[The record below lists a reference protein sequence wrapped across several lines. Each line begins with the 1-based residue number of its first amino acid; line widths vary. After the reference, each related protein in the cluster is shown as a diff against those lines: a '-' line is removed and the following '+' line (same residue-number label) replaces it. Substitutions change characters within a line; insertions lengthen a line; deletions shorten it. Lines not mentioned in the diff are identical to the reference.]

1 MRNGLKVQL
10 ESAQGN
16 FPDFKWGGKEEKH
29 FWRSAD
35 RGFTLVEM
43 IITVTIL
50 VILAAILVPSMVG
63 WVDRAQGKSYAVEA
77 RAVYLAAQTIE
88 SEHYDDSGK
97 IYLDLGLS
105 TVMSNPKCE
114 EIRTLSGV
122 NLFAINIEEFSM
134 DVGPVES
141 HDIIKMRVQ
150 FIPKGKTDLEDAV
163 IMKLEDGAWSKT
175 DSMEDE
181 GTGGDPT
188 YDGDGE

>member
-1 MRNGLKVQL
+1 M
-10 ESAQGN
+10 
-16 FPDFKWGGKEEKH
+16 GGKEEKH
-29 FWRSAD
+29 FRKSAD

-97 IYLDLGLS
+97 
-105 TVMSNPKCE
+105 
-114 EIRTLSGV
+114 
-122 NLFAINIEEFSM
+122 
-134 DVGPVES
+134 
-141 HDIIKMRVQ
+141 
-150 FIPKGKTDLEDAV
+150 TDLEDAV

-188 YDGDGE
+188 YDGDGEWPIGG